1 MLDGGKSMAGLCALS
16 HYYKLWGDIES
27 IRDFDVCF
35 SVDTGWNTVEEHIPV
50 LYYIKSHYKNAKILT
65 ILLEDNTMEM
75 IREHSDLWE
84 QLQECSD
91 IILYNSFPYS
101 NFAHGKWPM
110 CLIESA
116 CWPQKISTSCTL
128 T

>member
-1 MLDGGKSMAGLCALS
+1 MAGLCALS

-75 IREHSDLWE
+75 IREHSDYVRI
-84 QLQECSD
+84 SYY
-91 IILYNSFPYS
+91 IIAF
-101 NFAHGKWPM
+101 
-110 CLIESA
+110 
-116 CWPQKISTSCTL
+116 L
-128 T
+128 TMRRRAKSYKG